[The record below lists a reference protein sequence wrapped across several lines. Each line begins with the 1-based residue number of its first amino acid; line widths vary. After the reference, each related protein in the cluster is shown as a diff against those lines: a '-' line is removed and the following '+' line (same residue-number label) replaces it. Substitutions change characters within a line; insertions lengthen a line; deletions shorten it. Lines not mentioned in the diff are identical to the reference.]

1 MIVHKDK
8 QIKLTINKN
17 LFFILAS
24 SISILRG
31 AFSDFL
37 KINNNNPKDTIP
49 AKIVGR
55 AIFDVYSKKEILPL
69 VARYIFVG
77 LPIIKNID
85 HVLAETNSDTKY
97 GTGLMFALF
106 EKKIIKGVKD
116 YFIEH
121 PEKLPTCNST
131 VEPCISK
138 VCASNKE
145 YELSTF
151 IVSGYLPDKIKNE
164 ITGQDYDIN
173 SIIIAV
179 RFNKRCDA
187 DGNITEKYTY
197 TITK

>member
-1 MIVHKDK
+1 MKRGFTLIELLGVITLLGIIAVIAVPVVNSSLNQGKENLTTVQEK
-8 QIKLTINKN
+8 Q
-17 LFFILAS
+17 
-24 SISILRG
+24 
-31 AFSDFL
+31 
-37 KINNNNPKDTIP
+37 
-49 AKIVGR
+49 
-55 AIFDVYSKKEILPL
+55 
-69 VARYIFVG
+69 
-77 LPIIKNID
+77 
-85 HVLAETNSDTKY
+85 
-97 GTGLMFALF
+97 
-106 EKKIIKGVKD
+106 IIKGVKD